1 MSDNKNE
8 QHHHV
13 YDGIIEHNNPM
24 PMWWIWTFIL
34 CIIFAF
40 IYYIHYELAGGP
52 TLQDELKE
60 SMAQIEQLKKD
71 AGVNSTE
78 ISEADIL
85 KNLNEPESVKAG
97 AAIFAAR
104 CAVCHGEN
112 LEGKIGPNLTD
123 KSWINGDGKSKTIA
137 HLIQTGIPAKGMP
150 PWTGILSDD
159 EIKKAT
165 AFVLSKKNTN
175 PANAKAAEG
184 NIIEGYFN

>member
-8 QHHHV
+8 HFHE

-24 PMWWIWTFIL
+24 PAWWVWTFIL
-34 CIIFAF
+34 CVIFAF

-60 SMAQIEQLKKD
+60 SMAQIELMKKE
-71 AGVNSTE
+71 AGSTSAE
-78 ISEADIL
+78 ISEDDIIKSL
-85 KNLNEPESVKAG
+85 KDPESVKAG
-97 AAIFAAR
+97 AVVYAGK

-123 KSWINGDGKSKTIA
+123 KSWINGDGKAKSIA
-137 HLIQTGIPAKGMP
+137 HLIQTGVPAKGMP
-150 PWTGILSDD
+150 PWSGLLSDD
-159 EIKKAT
+159 EIKKAA
-165 AFVLSKKNTN
+165 AFILSKKNTN

-184 NIIEGYFN
+184 TVIEDYFN